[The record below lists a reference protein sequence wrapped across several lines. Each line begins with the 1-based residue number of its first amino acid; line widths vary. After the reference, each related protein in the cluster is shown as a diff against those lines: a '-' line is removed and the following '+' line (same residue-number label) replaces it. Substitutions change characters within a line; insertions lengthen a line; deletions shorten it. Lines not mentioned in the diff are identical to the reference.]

1 MYKAL
6 IIDDEKPVH
15 AAISALGNFREHHIQ
30 PPYSAYNGK
39 DGLSAMRELRP
50 DIVFFNEPAP
60 NYALLENILNKTD
73 ILVVIGTSGQVLNI
87 NKMATRVSFSL
98 FSTLEQSSV
107 VNDTLF
113 DDVIYGKAT
122 ETIDSI
128 IEIIENKLIVHS

>member
-1 MYKAL
+1 
-6 IIDDEKPVH
+6 
-15 AAISALGNFREHHIQ
+15 
-30 PPYSAYNGK
+30 
-39 DGLSAMRELRP
+39 
-50 DIVFFNEPAP
+50 
-60 NYALLENILNKTD
+60 
-73 ILVVIGTSGQVLNI
+73 
-87 NKMATRVSFSL
+87 MATRVSFSL